1 LFTFIIG
8 GNIVSRGVTF
18 DNLLSMFFTRDSKH
32 KLQQDT
38 YIQRARMFGSR
49 KKYLAHFEL
58 TIPTELFV
66 DWHRCFVFHK
76 LALAAIKAGLG
87 SPVWLGDN
95 RISTVAS
102 ASIDQANVSLDRG
115 EMSFPLFDYDAA
127 LGNIIT
133 GASNPTEVLRTLQAH
148 LGEKALPSYV
158 LRYVESTSP
167 RGDQSVGVHEPVSI
181 ANYSDAD
188 GLDKT
193 KIERKRGFFG
203 KSQRN
208 KFPEA
213 AHHFAIFHN
222 GRGKARVI
230 YKFVGNISF
239 IKNLKHV

>member
-1 LFTFIIG
+1 
-8 GNIVSRGVTF
+8 
-18 DNLLSMFFTRDSKH
+18 
-32 KLQQDT
+32 
-38 YIQRARMFGSR
+38 MFGSR
-49 KKYLAHFEL
+49 KAYLAQFEL
-58 TIPTELFV
+58 TIPNELYV

-115 EMSFPLFDYDAA
+115 EMSFPLFDYDDKLADIVKSAPKPMVA
-127 LGNIIT
+127 LQQ
-133 GASNPTEVLRTLQAH
+133 LQAL
-148 LGEKALPSYV
+148 LGEKALPNYV

-208 KFPEA
+208 KFPDA
-213 AHHFAIFHN
+213 THHFAIFHN

-230 YKFVGNISF
+230 YKFVGNIAF